1 MEQLFVA
8 SLSEWKIWLQEHSD
22 SSQGVWLVFYKKQNG
37 KSSMTYEE
45 AVEEALCFGWIDSII
60 RKIDEES
67 YVRKFSPRKDDSKW
81 SALNKKRVEKLTREK
96 RMTVAGIEKVEFAK
110 QNGQWDQPDQPRIQF
125 EMPAEF
131 QAALDLYPKARDF
144 FTTLTKTD
152 QKQFIT
158 WIASAKRSETCEK
171 RIKESI
177 ELLEK
182 GQKLGLR

>member
-96 RMTVAGIEKVEFAK
+96 RMTDAGLAKVEIAK

-125 EMPAEF
+125 EMPTEF
-131 QAALDLYPKARDF
+131 QKGLESNQKAQKF
-144 FTTLTKTD
+144 FNTLTKTD
-152 QKQFIT
+152 KNQFIT
-158 WIASAKRSETCEK
+158 WIATAKRPETREK
-171 RIKESI
+171 RIKEAI